1 MDAMTGP
8 ARDELILTSVAG
20 GEARLEIAGIGARSF
35 AFIVDWHIRLLAAL
49 IWFGGAGF
57 LVGRYVGPDAL
68 LSVEWAGWLTFLPAA
83 IIYFLYHPL
92 LETATGTTPGKR
104 YAKVRIATTEG
115 LRPSASAML
124 SRNLLRL
131 VDSMPSM
138 YAVGILI
145 GLVDN
150 RARRL
155 GDMAAGTILI
165 RAGDSSEAV
174 FDALST
180 RSGSSLDPKLA
191 ELVSELLDRWKE
203 LTPDRRGALARTM
216 LERAGDIEVFADA
229 GDALLRA
236 RLQKLLEQS
245 S

>member
-8 ARDELILTSVAG
+8 ARDELVLTSVAG
-20 GEARLEIAGIGARSF
+20 AEARLEIAGIGARSF

-57 LVGRYVGPDAL
+57 LIGRYVGPDAL
-68 LSVEWAGWLTFLPAA
+68 INVEWAGWLTFAPAA
-83 IIYFLYHPL
+83 AIYFLYHPL
-92 LETATGTTPGKR
+92 LEMITGTTPGKR

-115 LRPSASAML
+115 LRPSAGAML
-124 SRNLLRL
+124 SRNLLRI

-138 YAVGILI
+138 YVVGILI
-145 GLVDN
+145 GLVDE

-155 GDMAAGTILI
+155 GDMAAGTILV
-165 RAGDSSEAV
+165 RAEDDSEAV
-174 FDALST
+174 FDALSA

-216 LERAGDIEVFADA
+216 LERAGDTAGIEDA
-229 GDALLRA
+229 RDASLRA
-236 RLQKLLEQS
+236 RLQKLLEAS
-245 S
+245 A